1 MVLDSYATLRESKTT
16 ASWDSP
22 VYIQL
27 KEILLIEYQDLPC
40 CHYWTYYL
48 SSFATNIAI
57 FCTYIHVRSECY
69 FIGTL

>member
-40 CHYWTYYL
+40 CHYWTYYTL
-48 SSFATNIAI
+48 SFATNVEIL
-57 FCTYIHVRSECY
+57 CTYKYVRSGCY
-69 FIGTL
+69 FIDNL